1 MSMKHCNLCGRAVA
15 QNEYRVFTRNHNANG
30 KGLTVCAQ
38 CEREQPRC
46 LVCQTPMTA
55 QHLRA
60 GICRECLRE
69 GLRCKRC
76 GEKIAGDF
84 LLLNGN
90 DGPYCASCFQK
101 FAPCDICGAPAG
113 DDAVTLADGRV
124 LCARCHQTAITDPRE
139 AHELFMRVIQALE
152 RSLGLTLNMRPQLML
167 VDHARLVELARAA
180 ARENGHDAERVLG
193 LFVRQG
199 RKRFIYL
206 QEQLPRILLIQV
218 VAHEFAHAWQG
229 EQAPLLADNVLREG
243 FAEWVAYKMLQEL
256 GAQKKAAQMLQR
268 QDVYGQGLR
277 YWLKIEQ
284 RTDADSVLRQARQ
297 SRLKLEDNGP
307 RGVNRELPIAYHQS
321 KTWSQ

>member
-1 MSMKHCNLCGRAVA
+1 MKHCNLCGRAVA
-15 QNEYRVFTRNHNANG
+15 QNEYRVFTRKRDANG
-30 KGLTVCAQ
+30 KGLTVCEQ
-38 CEREQPRC
+38 CERAQPRC

-60 GICRECLRE
+60 GICRACLRE
-69 GLRCKRC
+69 GLKCKRC
-76 GEKIAGDF
+76 KNSIGGDF

-90 DGPYCASCFQK
+90 DGPYCARCYQN
-101 FAPCDICGAPAG
+101 FAPCDICGAPTG
-113 DDAVTLADGRV
+113 DDGVTLADGRV
-124 LCARCHQTAITDPRE
+124 LCARCHKTAITDSRE
-139 AHELFMRVIQALE
+139 AHELFERVVAGLE
-152 RSLGLTLNMRPQLML
+152 RSLGLELNVRPQLML
-167 VDHARLVELARAA
+167 VDHARLIELARTA

-206 QEQLPRILLIQV
+206 QEDLPRILLIQV

-229 EQAPLLADNVLREG
+229 EQAPLLADHLVREG

-277 YWLKIEQ
+277 EMLQVE
-284 RTDADSVLRQARQ
+284 RQ
-297 SRLKLEDNGP
+297 SSISGVLKFLRAKP
-307 RGVNRELPIAYHQS
+307 VHSAIV
-321 KTWSQ
+321 